1 MQIETLKNNHNP
13 LFSLFFL
20 NGTWFALLS
29 AGNLGFWFV
38 SVSVKIDIFKDQT
51 T

>member
-1 MQIETLKNNHNP
+1 
-13 LFSLFFL
+13 L
-20 NGTWFALLS
+20 NGTWFALLR
-29 AGNLGFWFV
+29 AGNLGFLFI